1 MRRAAPDRLVALG
14 LLALLIALSAPTGL
28 PAQEGGTGG
37 EDPEGIGVAPDSAP
51 SPEIP
56 PEMVGPFVVG
66 RYDIR
71 PKKLWKGLLRVLPE
85 IGYPP
90 EVVEDGA
97 FSLKTSF
104 VDFESKNFDRNPAD
118 PPLPLGSR
126 NYIIT
131 LKEVRAGKVSLQIEI
146 GKVSGGSELRVRA
159 RILVQGLDRR
169 QRVRILTDRRSSGAI
184 EEDLLGK
191 LGPRLGL
198 EPL

>member
-1 MRRAAPDRLVALG
+1 
-14 LLALLIALSAPTGL
+14 
-28 PAQEGGTGG
+28 
-37 EDPEGIGVAPDSAP
+37 
-51 SPEIP
+51 
-56 PEMVGPFVVG
+56 
-66 RYDIR
+66 
-71 PKKLWKGLLRVLPE
+71 
-85 IGYPP
+85 
-90 EVVEDGA
+90 VEDGA